1 MGRKDMEKNYSGS
14 ERIPIL
20 GSKRSYED
28 YEKLVTIN
36 IVFTATLFCSYF

>member
-14 ERIPIL
+14 QRIPIL